1 MFRRL
6 LSVGGFTL
14 LSRIA
19 GFVQNIVMAA
29 ILGDGL
35 LSDAYFVALRLPN
48 SFRGIFAEGAFNV
61 AFIPR
66 YAGLRTREGDG
77 AAALFADRVFSWQM
91 AAQLALLVLALALMP
106 QIVALL
112 APGFAAHPGQVA
124 FAIDF
129 SRITFPYLILTVVAV
144 QLSAMLNAHEKFAAA
159 AAWSIFLSLAII
171 GTLLASRWFSNAGY
185 AASWGVALAG
195 VLQLVFIV
203 LAAGRAKIWLH
214 LAWPRWSAQM
224 KEFLLALGAA
234 TLGSAS
240 VQIGLFIDTL
250 IASFLPA
257 GVLTAINYADR
268 VNQLPLGTLGIAL
281 ATVLLPEM
289 SRRVA
294 LNDRAGAD
302 AAQNN
307 AAALGLYLT
316 LPFAAAFLLVPQTI
330 MRALFAHGAFSL
342 SAADISASA
351 LAAYGVGL
359 PAFVLVRVVAATF
372 YARGDTATPVRATI
386 LAVVVNVG
394 LKFLLVWGFHL
405 GAVGVALG
413 TSLGSW
419 ANVSL
424 LLWLALRRDLLT
436 VESHFMRALPAILL
450 AAAATGA
457 AALGG
462 VWLGESML
470 HLHRFQHEALLGLA
484 LLCGGLAYGLVTL
497 LFRRV
502 LPLGRLAGRG
512 G

>member
-1 MFRRL
+1 MFKRL
-6 LSVGGFTL
+6 LSVGGFTF

-66 YAGLRTREGDG
+66 YAALRTRDGDR
-77 AAALFADRVFSWQM
+77 AADSFADRVFSWQM
-91 AAQLALLVLALALMP
+91 AAQISLLVAALVFMP
-106 QIVALL
+106 QIVAVM
-112 APGFAAHPGQVA
+112 APGFTAHPGQVA

-144 QLSAMLNAHEKFAAA
+144 QLSAMLNAHERFAAA
-159 AAWSIFLSLAII
+159 AAWSIFLNLAII
-171 GTLLASRWFSNAGY
+171 GTLLYARWFSNAGY
-185 AASWGVALAG
+185 AASWGVLLAG
-195 VLQLVFIV
+195 VLQLIFIV
-203 LAAGRAKIWLH
+203 WAAARAKIWLR
-214 LAWPRWSAQM
+214 LAWPRWSVQM

-240 VQIGLFIDTL
+240 VQIGLFIDTI

-268 VNQLPLGTLGIAL
+268 INQLPLGTLGIAL

-294 LNDRAGAD
+294 MNDRAGAD

-307 AAALGLYLT
+307 AAALGLFLT
-316 LPFAAAFLLVPQTI
+316 LPFAAAFILVPQTI
-330 MRALFAHGAFSL
+330 MRALFAHGAFSIA
-342 SAADISASA
+342 AADVSATA

-394 LKFLLVWGFHL
+394 LKLILVWGFHL

-413 TSLGSW
+413 TSFGSW

-436 VESHFMRALPAILL
+436 IESHFTRALPAIFL

-457 AALGG
+457 AALAG
-462 VWLGESML
+462 VWLGETYVHIAHYHKEM
-470 HLHRFQHEALLGLA
+470 LLGAAILLA
-484 LLCGGLAYGLVTL
+484 GIAYGLIAL
-497 LFRRV
+497 LLRRL
-502 LPLGRLAGRG
+502 LPLGRFGAKA
-512 G
+512 

>member
-1 MFRRL
+1 MFKRL

-19 GFVQNIVMAA
+19 GFVQNIFMAA

-66 YAGLRTREGDG
+66 YAALRTREGDS

-91 AAQLALLVLALALMP
+91 AAQIALLAAALLFMP
-106 QIVALL
+106 QIVSAL
-112 APGFAAHPGQVA
+112 APGFASHPGQIA
-124 FAIDF
+124 LAIDF

-159 AAWSIFLSLAII
+159 AIWSIFLNLAVI
-171 GTLLASRWFSNAGY
+171 GTLLASRWFTNAGY
-185 AASWGVALAG
+185 AASWGVVLAG
-195 VLQLVFIV
+195 VMQLFFIV
-203 LAAGRAKIWLH
+203 WAAARAKIWLR
-214 LAWPRWSAQM
+214 LAWPRWTPQM
-224 KEFLLALGAA
+224 KGFLWALGAA

-240 VQIGLFIDTL
+240 VQIGLFIDTI
-250 IASFLPA
+250 IASFLPP

-330 MRALFAHGAFSL
+330 MRALFAHGAFSAAAADL
-342 SAADISASA
+342 SATA
-351 LAAYGVGL
+351 LATYGIGL
-359 PAFVLVRVVAATF
+359 PAFVLVRVVAASF

-386 LAVVVNVG
+386 LAVVVNVS
-394 LKFLLVWGFHL
+394 LKFVLVWGFHL

-436 VESHFMRALPAILL
+436 VESHFTRALPAIVL
-450 AAAATGA
+450 AAVATGT
-457 AALGG
+457 AALAG
-462 VWLGESML
+462 VWLGETYL
-470 HLHRFQHEALLGLA
+470 HLHRFHDEVLLGLA
-484 LLCGGLAYGLVTL
+484 LVFGGLAYGLVTL

-502 LPLGRLAGRG
+502 LPLGRLAGG
-512 G
+512 SA

>member
-66 YAGLRTREGDG
+66 YAALRTRDGDS
-77 AAALFADRVFSWQM
+77 AAASFADRVFSWQM
-91 AAQLALLVLALALMP
+91 AAQIALLVAALLFMP
-106 QIVALL
+106 QIVAVM
-112 APGFAAHPGQVA
+112 APGFAVHPGQVA
-124 FAIDF
+124 RAIDF

-144 QLSAMLNAHEKFAAA
+144 QLSAMLNAHERFAAA
-159 AAWSIFLSLAII
+159 AAWSIFLNLAVI
-171 GTLLASRWFSNAGY
+171 GTLLSSRWFTNAGY
-185 AASWGVALAG
+185 AASWGVLLAG

-203 LAAGRAKIWLH
+203 WAAARAGIGLR
-214 LAWPRWSAQM
+214 LSWPRWSVQM

-268 VNQLPLGTLGIAL
+268 INQLPLGTLGIAL

-307 AAALGLYLT
+307 AAALGLFLT
-316 LPFAAAFLLVPQTI
+316 LPFAAAFLLIPHTI
-330 MRALFAHGAFSL
+330 MRALFAHGAFSIA
-342 SAADISASA
+342 AADVSASA

-413 TSLGSW
+413 TSFGSW
-419 ANVSL
+419 ANVCV

-436 VESHFMRALPAILL
+436 VESHFTRALPAIVLG
-450 AAAATGA
+450 AAATGA
-457 AALGG
+457 AAMAG
-462 VWLGESML
+462 VWLGETYL
-470 HLHRFQHEALLGLA
+470 HATRFHNELLLAAALLLA
-484 LLCGGLAYGLVTL
+484 GIAYGLVTL
-497 LFRRV
+497 LFRRT
-502 LPLGRLAGRG
+502 LPLGRFGATD
-512 G
+512 

>member
-1 MFRRL
+1 MFKRL

-19 GFVQNIVMAA
+19 GFAQNIVMAA

-66 YAGLRTREGDG
+66 YASLRAREGDG
-77 AAALFADRVFSWQM
+77 AAAVFADRVFSWQM
-91 AAQLALLVLALALMP
+91 AAQIALLAAALVFMP
-106 QIVALL
+106 QIVAAL
-112 APGFAAHPGQVA
+112 APGFANHPGQIA
-124 FAIDF
+124 LAIDF

-159 AAWSIFLSLAII
+159 AAWSIFLNLAII
-171 GTLLASRWFSNAGY
+171 GTLLCSRWFSNAGY
-185 AASWGVALAG
+185 AASWGVLLAG
-195 VLQLVFIV
+195 VLQLFFIV
-203 LAAGRAKIWLH
+203 WAAARAKIWLR
-214 LAWPRWSAQM
+214 LGWPRWTAQM
-224 KEFLLALGAA
+224 REFLVALGAA

-240 VQIGLFIDTL
+240 VQIGLFIDTI
-250 IASFLPA
+250 IASFLPS

-268 VNQLPLGTLGIAL
+268 INQLPLGTIAIAL

-307 AAALGLYLT
+307 AAALGLFLT

-330 MRALFAHGAFSL
+330 MRALFAHGAFSVA
-342 SAADISASA
+342 AADISASA
-351 LAAYGVGL
+351 LGAYGVGL

-372 YARGDTATPVRATI
+372 YARGDTATPVRATM
-386 LAVVVNVG
+386 LAVVVNVS
-394 LKFLLVWGFHL
+394 LKFLLVWGLHL

-424 LLWLALRRDLLT
+424 LLWLGLRRDLLT
-436 VESHFMRALPAILL
+436 VESHFTRALPAILL
-450 AAAATGA
+450 AAVATGA

-462 VWLGESML
+462 VWLGEQYL
-470 HLHRFQHEALLGLA
+470 HLHRFHHEALFGLA
-484 LLCGGLAYGLVTL
+484 LLGGGIAYGLVTL
-497 LFRRV
+497 VFRRT
-502 LPLGRLAGRG
+502 LPLGRMMRG
-512 G
+512 AA